1 MRITL
6 ILFFLLSS
14 IGALAQLDSLKQV
27 LATMPDSE
35 EKLKWIPQT
44 CYAYRKSDPDI
55 LEALAQEGLVIAK
68 RMGDAR
74 MPAIY
79 NNILGSAYWLRGD
92 NENAATYYLEALRI
106 ATENEDYRSIA
117 SSNSNLGNV
126 YDAMGNYKRAIVHGK
141 LAAAAAESMQDTV
154 RLASIYLNLG
164 KAFAEDLILDT
175 ALQFLR
181 KAIVFKQAIGDVDG
195 EALLHNNV
203 GSILIEM
210 DSLGAAEKH
219 LQKAKDTFENQK
231 HFLVNDLYSN
241 LAVLHAKR
249 GRYRLAQV
257 YVDSAIEMSQKS
269 GDLLSL
275 IHAYED
281 KKDISAGQGSYK
293 QAFEAFEK
301 LYELDQ
307 SVRGE
312 EVQKKVEILQLKYEE
327 EKNQKQ
333 IALLEK
339 EKAEEQLFLFRTLI
353 TGVFVISFLLFLIL
367 ILRLKV
373 KNSKLKEKD
382 LQNQL
387 VQKKKELTSY
397 ALNFIQKNE
406 LMGEL
411 TEKINELKKESLPDT
426 NKRLS
431 KINTMISDSFRIDQD
446 WENFKLMFEEVHPD
460 FFGLLKK
467 QYPDLGNAELKL
479 SALLR
484 LNMNLKESSRVLG
497 ISPESVKTARYRLRK
512 KLKLEHEENLV
523 DFFLK
528 FENELTTSN

>member
-1 MRITL
+1 MRSTLLL
-6 ILFFLLSS
+6 ILLFSYAVAS
-14 IGALAQLDSLKQV
+14 AQLDSLKQV
-27 LATMPDSE
+27 LAEMPDTE
-35 EKLKWIPQT
+35 EKLNWIPRT
-44 CYAYRKSDPDI
+44 CFAYRKSDPDI

-68 RMGDAR
+68 RMENQH
-74 MPAIY
+74 MPAVY

-92 NENAATYYLEALRI
+92 NENATIYYLEALRI
-106 ATENEDYRSIA
+106 GTENEDYRSIA

-126 YDAMGNYKRAIVHGK
+126 YDAIGNYEKAIDHGR
-141 LAAAAAESMQDTV
+141 LAVAAAEAMQDTV
-154 RLASIYLNLG
+154 RLASVYLNLG
-164 KAFAEDLILDT
+164 KSLAENQVLDT
-175 ALQFLR
+175 ALFYFY
-181 KAIVFKQAIGDVDG
+181 KAIAFKQLIGDVDG

-203 GSILIEM
+203 GSILLRM
-210 DSLGAAEKH
+210 DSLDAAEIH
-219 LQKAKDTFENQK
+219 LKKANATFENER

-241 LAVLHAKR
+241 LGVLYAKR
-249 GRYRLAQV
+249 GRFKLAHS
-257 YVDSAIEMSQKS
+257 YLDSAIRMSQT
-269 GDLLSL
+269 GDDKISL
-275 IHAYED
+275 IHAYQE
-281 KKDISAGQGSYK
+281 KRDISAAEGNYR
-293 QAFEAFEK
+293 EAFDVFSK

-307 SVRGE
+307 SFRGE
-312 EVQKKVEILQLKYEE
+312 EVQKKVEVLQLKYEE

-339 EKAEEQLFLFRTLI
+339 EKAEEQLFLFRTMI
-353 TGVFVISFLLFLIL
+353 TGVFVIISLLFMIL

-373 KNSKLKEKD
+373 NNSKLKEKD

-387 VQKKKELTSY
+387 IQKKKELTSY

-406 LMGEL
+406 LMSDL

-426 NKRLS
+426 NKGLS
-431 KINTMISDSFRIDQD
+431 KLNHLISDSFRIDQD

-460 FFGLLKK
+460 FFTLLKK
-467 QYPDLGNAELKL
+467 QYAELSNAELKL

-512 KLKLEHEENLV
+512 KLKLEHDDNLV

-528 FENELTTSN
+528 FNDELTASN

>member
-1 MRITL
+1 MRVTL
-6 ILFFLLSS
+6 LLFFLLSS
-14 IGALAQLDSLKQV
+14 VRAMAQLDSLKQV
-27 LATMPDSE
+27 LAEMPDTE
-35 EKLKWIPQT
+35 EKLNWIPRT
-44 CYAYRKSDPDI
+44 CFTYRKSDPDI
-55 LEALAQEGLVIAK
+55 LEALAKEGLVIAK
-68 RMGDAR
+68 RMGNQR

-92 NENAATYYLEALRI
+92 NENATVYYIEALRI
-106 ATENEDYRSIA
+106 GTENEDYRSIA

-126 YDAMGNYKRAIVHGK
+126 YDAMGNYEKAIVHGRR
-141 LAAAAAESMQDTV
+141 AAEAAEAMQDTV

-164 KAFAEDLILDT
+164 KSLAENQVLDT
-175 ALQFLR
+175 ALFYLY
-181 KAIVFKQAIGDVDG
+181 KAIILKQHIGDVDG

-203 GSILIEM
+203 GSILLQM
-210 DSLGAAEKH
+210 DSLDGAERH
-219 LQKAKDTFENQK
+219 LKKAKSTFENEK

-241 LAVLHAKR
+241 LGVLYAKK
-249 GRYRLAQV
+249 GRFDLAQI
-257 YVDSAIEMSQKS
+257 YVDSAIQMSRS
-269 GDLLSL
+269 SDDPISL
-275 IHAYED
+275 IHAYQG
-281 KKDISAGQGSYK
+281 KKDISALEGNYEE
-293 QAFEAFEK
+293 AFATFEK

-339 EKAEEQLFLFRTLI
+339 EKAEEQLFLFRTMI
-353 TGVFVISFLLFLIL
+353 TGAFVITSLLFIVL

-373 KNSKLKEKD
+373 NNSRLKEKD
-382 LQNQL
+382 LKSQL
-387 VQKKKELTSY
+387 IQKKKELTSY

-406 LMGEL
+406 LMGDL
-411 TEKINELKKESLPDT
+411 TEKINALKRESLPDT
-426 NKRLS
+426 NKGLT
-431 KINTMISDSFRIDQD
+431 KINSMISDSFRIDQD

-460 FFGLLKK
+460 FFSLLKK

-479 SALLR
+479 CALLR

-512 KLKLEHEENLV
+512 KLKLEHDENLV

-528 FENELTTSN
+528 FDGELMS